1 MESVAAS
8 TRCADASATLSD
20 FQFDLPSEL
29 IAQVPAERRD
39 AARLLVLDR
48 RSGALTHT
56 HVHTLAEQLR
66 AGDLLIVNDTRVI
79 PARLFGR
86 IASGGGVE
94 VLLIRA
100 LTPAPSEG
108 SVPTSPK
115 SVPFDGAQDRL
126 REPQHE
132 RSGSH
137 STQNN
142 KSFTVRP
149 EEPPSFGGVSKG
161 RLGERRQSQEATQ
174 KECWLCLGKPAKRL
188 RVGTEINL
196 PDERRATIT
205 AVHGNGQYTIA
216 FEDAAAAQAL
226 IERHGE
232 IPLPPYIR
240 RPDGPLP
247 LDRTRYQTVFAD
259 VPGAIAAPTA
269 GLHFTDDLLAAVQ
282 SKGVEVA
289 RLTLHVGPGTFLP
302 VRSEDLRQHVMEA
315 EWCDIPATTAER
327 IRAAKAAG
335 GRVVAVGT
343 TTTRA
348 LESAAAGRDV
358 VTSGPRWADCFIV
371 PGHEF
376 RVVDALFTNFH
387 LPGSTLL
394 LLASAF
400 AGHALILN
408 TYAEAIRRGYR
419 FYSYGDAMLIQ

>member
-8 TRCADASATLSD
+8 IRCAGASATLSD
-20 FQFDLPSEL
+20 FQFALPAEL

-56 HVHTLAEQLR
+56 HVHTLAERLR
-66 AGDLLIVNDTRVI
+66 AGDVLIVNDTRVI

-86 IASGGGVE
+86 TASGRGVE

-100 LTPAPSEG
+100 LAATRPQDAH
-108 SVPTSPK
+108 
-115 SVPFDGAQDRL
+115 DGA
-126 REPQHE
+126 
-132 RSGSH
+132 S
-137 STQNN
+137 
-142 KSFTVRP
+142 
-149 EEPPSFGGVSKG
+149 
-161 RLGERRQSQEATQ
+161 
-174 KECWLCLGKPAKRL
+174 WLCLGKPAKRV

-205 AVHGNGQYTIA
+205 AAHGHGQYTIA
-216 FEDAAAAQAL
+216 FEDAAAAQAV
-226 IERHGE
+226 IARHGE

-247 LDRTRYQTVFAD
+247 LDQTRYQTVFAR

-269 GLHFTDDLLAAVQ
+269 GLHFTHELLAAVQ
-282 SKGVEVA
+282 RRGVAVA
-289 RLTLHVGPGTFLP
+289 QLTLHVGPGTFLP
-302 VRSEDLRQHVMEA
+302 VRCEDLRKHVMAA
-315 EWCDIPATTAER
+315 EWCDIPAITAER
-327 IRAAKAAG
+327 IRTAKAAG

-348 LESAAAGRDV
+348 LESAAAEHGGV
-358 VTSGPRWADCFIV
+358 ASGPRWADCFIL

-394 LLASAF
+394 LLAGAF
-400 AGHALILN
+400 AGRALILH